1 MEKEIHTKQYK
12 TDPRIITML
21 GILYAR
27 NYIVIGKDVIFEKLL
42 KQLEEEN
49 DTSTL

>member
-1 MEKEIHTKQYK
+1 MVKETHTKQYR

-27 NYIVIGKDVIFEKLL
+27 NYIIIGQDEIFEKLL

-49 DTSTL
+49 DVQHV